1 MIRKTNDQPLK
12 EVLEQW
18 LKTYKHKSKLNQTR
32 VAEAWR
38 EMMGPTISTYTR
50 RVYIRKNTLFI
61 QIEAASLRQE
71 LSYAKDKIKKNLN
84 DKLGEEIIQKVVI
97 Q

>member
-1 MIRKTNDQPLK
+1 MIRKTNDQPIK

-18 LKTYKHKSKLNQTR
+18 LKTYKHRSKLNQTR

-38 EMMGPTISTYTR
+38 EMMGPTISTYTK

-71 LSYAKDKIKKNLN
+71 LSYAKEKIMKNLN
-84 DKLGEEIIQKVVI
+84 KRLGENVIKKVVI

>member
-1 MIRKTNDQPLK
+1 M
-12 EVLEQW
+12 V
-18 LKTYKHKSKLNQTR
+18 KHKSKLNQTR

-38 EMMGPTISTYTR
+38 SMMGPTISTYTK

-71 LSYAKDKIKKNLN
+71 LSYAKEKIKNN
-84 DKLGEEIIQKVVI
+84 PSMVI
-97 Q
+97 NELEV

>member
-1 MIRKTNDQPLK
+1 MIKKTNDEPLK
-12 EVLEQW
+12 DVLSQW

-38 EMMGPTISTYTR
+38 TMMGPTISTYTKQ
-50 RVYIRKNTLFI
+50 VYIRKDTLFI

-71 LSYAKDKIKKNLN
+71 LSYSKDKIMENLN
-84 DKLGEEIIQKVVI
+84 KKLGEDVIQKVVI

>member
-1 MIRKTNDQPLK
+1 MIRKTNDEPLK
-12 EVLEQW
+12 DVLEQW
-18 LKTYKHKSKLNQTR
+18 LKTYRHRSKLNQTR

-38 EMMGPTISTYTR
+38 DMMGPTISTYTK
-50 RVYIRKNTLFI
+50 RVYIRKHTLFI

-71 LSYAKDKIKKNLN
+71 LSYAKEKIKRNLN
-84 DKLGEEIIQKVVI
+84 KKLGGEMIKKVVI